1 MLTQDDKKRMA
12 AKEALRFLPKD
23 GYIGIGTGS
32 TVNFFIEE
40 LAAFKEDIRGV
51 VSTSEQTKTLLLK
64 HGFNILDLN
73 EVTALSVYFDGADEV
88 NSLLQMVKGGG
99 GALLAEKVVA
109 SVANNF
115 VCMVDDSKY
124 VPKLGAFAVPVEV
137 LSYARSMVSR
147 KMVALGGR
155 PELRMNYTTEQG
167 NQIIDV
173 HSLNLS
179 TPMELENEI
188 NQIPGVVENGIFAK
202 HPANV
207 LVIGRDGGT
216 EVKQL
221 GGFF

>member
-1 MLTQDDKKRMA
+1 
-12 AKEALRFLPKD
+12 
-23 GYIGIGTGS
+23 IGTGYR
-32 TVNFFIEE
+32 VNFFSEE
-40 LAAFKEDIRGV
+40 LVPNKDDIKGV
-51 VSTSEQTKTLLLK
+51 VSTSKQTEALLLK
-64 HGFNILDLN
+64 YGFEVLNLN
-73 EVTALSVYFDGADEV
+73 EVASLPVYFDGADEV

-109 SVANNF
+109 SVAKNF

-124 VPKLGAFAVPVEV
+124 VSKLGTFPVPVEV

-155 PELRMNYTTEQG
+155 PELRMGYTTEQG
-167 NQIIDV
+167 NKIIDV
-173 HSLNLS
+173 HGLNLS
-179 TPMELENEI
+179 TPLELENEI
-188 NQIPGVVENGIFAK
+188 NQITGVVENGIFAK

-207 LVIGRDGGT
+207 LVIAKDEGV